1 MEKKR
6 RLKKRI
12 IALIVAGAFILIIG
26 FTALGLFIS
35 YRLCD
40 ARAYVWNP
48 SYEKLSYDALQELY
62 DKEEKSEEDYKILFD
77 QTGLTQIGIER
88 AVLRG
93 ERGWER
99 VKEIQDSYFRP
110 REVDSEEF
118 APFICTDYIYDISRE
133 IYLERGDILI
143 TSSTH
148 FSGFRIG
155 HSGVIIDPYSS
166 KPVFQ
171 SNAVGVA
178 NGFDEVEYGFTNR
191 INFMVLRIKPQAF
204 GAESVDDEIY
214 RKCIFDATEYIVRE
228 LKDGE
233 YFPLTGIFSDKNKC
247 KKTSC
252 SHLIWYGFKHFDDA
266 NGGGKNIDLDPNGGL
281 LVTPRDI
288 SNSPLVELVQTF
300 GFDPEKLYE

>member
-6 RLKKRI
+6 HVKKRI
-12 IALIVAGAFILIIG
+12 VALIVAGVFVLIVG
-26 FTALGLFIS
+26 FTALGLFIG

-40 ARAYVWNP
+40 AHAYVWIP
-48 SYEKLSYDALQELY
+48 SYRKLPEEELRELFF
-62 DKEEKSEEDYKILFD
+62 KELKTDEDYKILFD

-93 ERGWER
+93 ERGWQR
-99 VKEIQDSYFRP
+99 VKEIQGSYFRP

-118 APFICTDYIYDISRE
+118 APFICTDHINDLSKE
-133 IYLERGDILI
+133 IYLEKGDILI

-155 HSGVIIDPYSS
+155 HSGVIIDPYSQT
-166 KPVFQ
+166 PVFQ

-178 NGFDEVEYGFTNR
+178 NGFDKVEFGFTDR
-191 INFMVLRIKPQAF
+191 INFMVLRIKPEAF
-204 GAESVDDEIY
+204 GAESVLDEVY
-214 RKCIFDATEYIVRE
+214 LKCINDATDFIVNE

-233 YFPLTGIFSDKNKC
+233 YFPLTGVFSDKNKC

-252 SHLIWYGFKHFDDA
+252 SHIIWYGFKHFDDL
-266 NGGGKNIDLDPNGGL
+266 NGGARNIDLDPDGGL
-281 LVTPRDI
+281 LVTPRNI
-288 SNSPLVELVQTF
+288 SDSPLVELVQTF